1 MNKKILRYVLFGLV
15 LAAGL
20 LWLGNTTYRSLWN
33 LASLDVR
40 NAPLSKVVNSLASQT
55 GENIV
60 IDRRL
65 EESLVTLDIDNLPLR
80 KILELIGQ
88 QTGSEA
94 KTFHAVHKSRQAL
107 DRLADA
113 IQEGSEWD
121 ETDWKK
127 LSAQYLPRTESLNSS
142 KNSLRN
148 DSDETPKSLTGP
160 SAQSGS
166 IAQIKL
172 DQDDLQDGDLDQAIR
187 EKLRKAGVDDSEKLG
202 KFELPPP
209 ATGTEESPTIK
220 KVVFKRRG
228 LRFSEVQ
235 EYGTDYLMLE
245 SRLQPRLEP
254 EKDYSATTETARE
267 LARQLDAE
275 HSTVY
280 ALLPVSHQNR
290 ISTLELS
297 TIVESTIT
305 SLTSEDPRGVNFYQT
320 AAEHIGTQFSDTL
333 QKEKDREMMKLTP
346 EQKVQRL
353 RNTILVRSNTIL
365 NR

>member
-65 EESLVTLDIDNLPLR
+65 EKSLVTLDIDNLPLR

-88 QTGSEA
+88 QTGSET

-127 LSAQYLPRTESLNSS
+127 LSAQYLPRIESLNSS
-142 KNSLRN
+142 RNSLGN
-148 DSDETPKSLTGP
+148 DRDETPKSLTGP

-166 IAQIKL
+166 NTQIKL
-172 DQDDLQDGDLDQAIR
+172 DQDDLQNGDLDQAIR
-187 EKLRKAGVDDSEKLG
+187 EALRKAGVDDSENLG
-202 KFELPPP
+202 KFELPSP

-220 KVVFKRRG
+220 KVVFKRKG
-228 LRFSEVQ
+228 LRSSEGQ
-235 EYGTDYLMLE
+235 EYVTDYLMLE
-245 SRLQPRLEP
+245 SRLEPRLEP

-280 ALLPVSHQNR
+280 ALLPAPASQNR
-290 ISTLELS
+290 ISALEG
-297 TIVESTIT
+297 ITIT
-305 SLTSEDPRGVNFYQT
+305 SPTSENPQSVNFHQT
-320 AAEHIGTQFSDTL
+320 AAEHIGTQVSDTL
-333 QKEKDREMMKLTP
+333 QKEKAREMMNLTP

-353 RNTILVRSNTIL
+353 RNSIR